1 MNLDKAILNSLKKN
15 AMEGAMQNVMATM
28 GPSFEIHAVA
38 QNAET
43 VKQTVSQKVSV
54 MDNSPLSRP
63 VVSNSHPNMTPPNSN
78 KPVFEAPK
86 GMDGAINLKGKG
98 LDPAFRRTF

>member
-1 MNLDKAILNSLKKN
+1 MNLDNAILNSLKKN
-15 AMEGAMQNVMATM
+15 AMEDAMQSVMATM

-43 VKQTVSQKVSV
+43 VKQTVSKKLDV

-63 VVSNSHPNMTPPNSN
+63 VVSKSHPQMTHSNSN

-86 GMDGAINLKGKG
+86 GMNGAINLKGKG
-98 LDPAFRRTF
+98 LDPAFRRAF